1 MFQFTKDLSSYL
13 VKIFFTLYQ
22 NLFEMTKRK
31 NSIFS
36 IQPLSLD
43 LAALILRV
51 IGGGLMMMLHGYPKL
66 MKLSG
71 NGPIK
76 FADPIGIGE
85 FNSLLLAIFSEFVC
99 SALLIL
105 GLFTRLA
112 LIPLIITMLV
122 ILFIVHAG
130 DPIGDIEMAILYAAI
145 FVAFLFSG
153 PGKWSVDALIKK

>member
-1 MFQFTKDLSSYL
+1 MA
-13 VKIFFTLYQ
+13 
-22 NLFEMTKRK
+22 KRK
-31 NSIFS
+31 NSVLG

-43 LAALILRV
+43 MAALLLRV
-51 IGGGLMMMLHGYPKL
+51 ISGGLMMMQHGYPKL

-76 FADPIGIGE
+76 FGDPLGIGE
-85 FNSLLLAIFSEFVC
+85 FNSLLLAIFSEFLC

-122 ILFIVHAG
+122 ILFVVHAG
-130 DPIGDIEMAILYAAI
+130 DPIGDIERAVMYAVI
-145 FVAFLFSG
+145 FVALLFSG

>member
-1 MFQFTKDLSSYL
+1 MA
-13 VKIFFTLYQ
+13 
-22 NLFEMTKRK
+22 KRK
-31 NSIFS
+31 NSVLG
-36 IQPLSLD
+36 IQPLSRD
-43 LAALILRV
+43 MAALVLRV
-51 IGGGLMMMLHGYPKL
+51 SSGGLMMMQHGYPKL

-76 FADPIGIGE
+76 FGDPLGIGE
-85 FNSLLLAIFSEFVC
+85 FNSLLLAIFSEFLC

-122 ILFIVHAG
+122 ILFVVHAG
-130 DPIGDIEMAILYAAI
+130 DPIGDIELAVMYAVI
-145 FVAFLFSG
+145 FVALLFSG

>member
-1 MFQFTKDLSSYL
+1 
-13 VKIFFTLYQ
+13 
-22 NLFEMTKRK
+22 MTKRK
-31 NSIFS
+31 NSILG

-43 LAALILRV
+43 LAALLLRA
-51 IGGGLMMMLHGYPKL
+51 IGGGLMMMQHGYPKL

-85 FNSLLLAIFSEFVC
+85 FNSLLLAIFAEFIC
-99 SALLIL
+99 AALLII

-112 LIPLIITMLV
+112 VIPLIITMLV
-122 ILFIVHAG
+122 ILFVVHAG
-130 DPIGDIEMAILYAAI
+130 DPIEDIEMAVLYAAI
-145 FVAFLFSG
+145 FVALFFSG

>member
-1 MFQFTKDLSSYL
+1 MA
-13 VKIFFTLYQ
+13 
-22 NLFEMTKRK
+22 KRK
-31 NSIFS
+31 NVLIG
-36 IQPLSLD
+36 IQPLSPD
-43 LAALILRV
+43 MAALLLRV
-51 IGGGLMMMLHGYPKL
+51 AGGGLMLMQHGYPKM

-71 NGPIK
+71 NGPIQ

-85 FNSLLLAIFSEFVC
+85 FNSLLMAIFAEFVC

-122 ILFIVHAG
+122 VVFVVQAG
-130 DPIGDIEMAILYAAI
+130 KPVQDFELAAVYAVI
-145 FVAFLFSG
+145 FVALFFSG